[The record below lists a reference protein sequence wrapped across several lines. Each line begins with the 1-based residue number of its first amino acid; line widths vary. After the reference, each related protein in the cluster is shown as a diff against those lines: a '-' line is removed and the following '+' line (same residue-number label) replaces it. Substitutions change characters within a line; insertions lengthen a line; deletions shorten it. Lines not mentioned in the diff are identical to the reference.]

1 MNNWRLDPVTKAQ
14 KRAIHNMSKR
24 WKIETSGANNK
35 GEACDEIGRL
45 TQVIASIKLK
55 AKQSRGYGFGI
66 NPAITD
72 NYQIHYD
79 LGLCGQ

>member
-35 GEACDEIGRL
+35 GEASDEIGRL
-45 TQVIASIKLK
+45 TQVIAKIKANHYLDK
-55 AKQSRGYGFGI
+55 GLIFQ
-66 NPAITD
+66 T
-72 NYQIHYD
+72 YQDPYYYERNLMFH
-79 LGLCGQ
+79 GQ